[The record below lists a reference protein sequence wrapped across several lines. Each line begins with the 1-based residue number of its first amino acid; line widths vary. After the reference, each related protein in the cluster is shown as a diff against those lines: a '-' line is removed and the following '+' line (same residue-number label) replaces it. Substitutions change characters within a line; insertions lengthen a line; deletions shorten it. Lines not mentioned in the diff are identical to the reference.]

1 MKVKKTIKSLH
12 LGLSLEPCKL
22 IGMGIENV
30 GLEKPTLSIAIANA
44 YMSKNISVT
53 VSVKSF
59 LSFHTV
65 IKSQDQHLVQLI
77 MLPMQTSDK
86 SVILLKTCKRSIPVY
101 VGQGQIL

>member
-1 MKVKKTIKSLH
+1 
-12 LGLSLEPCKL
+12 
-22 IGMGIENV
+22 MGIENV
-30 GLEKPTLSIAIANA
+30 GLEKPILSIAIGNA
-44 YMSKNISVT
+44 YMSKNVSET
-53 VSVKSF
+53 VSVKI

-86 SVILLKTCKRSIPVY
+86 SVILLKTCKRSRPVY